1 MNNRAY
7 SLLTVKA
14 VSEDRRVIRG
24 IATTPAVD
32 RVGDVIEPLG
42 VEFKNPLPLLWQHRH
57 DKPVGTVKFSN
68 PTADGIEFEAEL
80 PVIADEG
87 TLKDRVDEAWQSVQA
102 GLVRGASIGFRP
114 IEYSFLDGGG
124 IRFTKS
130 EVFEL
135 SLVTVPAN
143 AEATIMTVKSLDAQH
158 MASSGKNVP
167 ASIPAPSAEGHK
179 TLKSISLTPKE
190 GKDMATIAEQIT
202 ALQAARA
209 TKSARMEAVMQ
220 KSMDENRSTDAAE
233 QEEFDT
239 LADEVKAIDADL
251 TRLLALEKVKAATA
265 KPVDGSSAKAASES
279 RDPRIPAT
287 VRMDE
292 KLEKGIGFAR
302 LAKVKALAK
311 LNGDSVREVA
321 KALYGENSAIYG
333 IVSKAAVS
341 AATTSGATWAGPLV
355 GDETSVFA
363 DFVEFLRPLASID
376 YKIA

>member
-14 VSEDRRVIRG
+14 VSEDKRVIRG

-80 PVIADEG
+80 PVIAGEG
-87 TLKDRVDEAWQSVQA
+87 TLKDRVDEAWHSVQA
-102 GLVRGASIGFRP
+102 GPVRGASIGFRP

-158 MASSGKNVP
+158 MASSGKGVP
-167 ASIPAPSAEGHK
+167 SSIHAPSAEGHK
-179 TLKSISLTPKE
+179 TLKSISLTPKG
-190 GKDMATIAEQIT
+190 GKDMATIAEQIA

-239 LADEVKAIDADL
+239 LADDVNGGA
-251 TRLLALEKVKAATA
+251 KVGHGGGA
-265 KPVDGSSAKAASES
+265 KPGQL
-279 RDPRIPAT
+279 
-287 VRMDE
+287 VRMCAM
-292 KLEKGIGFAR
+292 AR
-302 LAKVKALAK
+302 AF
-311 LNGDSVREVA
+311 S
-321 KALYGENSAIYG
+321 
-333 IVSKAAVS
+333 
-341 AATTSGATWAGPLV
+341 T
-355 GDETSVFA
+355 
-363 DFVEFLRPLASID
+363 
-376 YKIA
+376 